1 MANRSGT
8 TPAPE
13 EQPAPSPERGDDLE
27 RVVQALRGLRYG
39 EVRAIVH
46 DGVIVQIERMEKT
59 RLR

>member
-1 MANRSGT
+1 MANRNGT

-13 EQPAPSPERGDDLE
+13 EKPGPAPERGDDLE

-46 DGVIVQIERMEKT
+46 DGVIVQIERMERT